1 MQINGGMPYFETCAM
16 LITFVLLGKIL
27 ESRAKGATNQAI
39 ESLMNLTPP
48 EACVVRG
55 GAEVTVP
62 LAQVVA
68 GDVVIVLPGEKI
80 PVDGVVVEGRSEVDE
95 SMLTGEALPVL
106 KEQGD
111 AVTGGT
117 ANATGSLTVRALRVG
132 SDSTLARVVRAVE
145 DAQGSKA
152 RAAHGRQDRGGVRPP
167 ILIIAA
173 VTFCVWFFLV
183 PAAGDAERVRQ
194 ALLPAIAVIVVACP
208 CALGLATPTALMV
221 GMGKA
226 LSWASSSRTARSS
239 SACASSMSPCSIRR
253 ARSPSAPRALSHA
266 TFHPTTCVWR
276 RA

>member
-1 MQINGGMPYFETCAM
+1 MITFAPVATGDWAGDAGMQINGGMPYFETCAM

-68 GDVVIVLPGEKI
+68 GDVVIVHPGEKI

-117 ANATGSLTVRALRVG
+117 ANATGR
-132 SDSTLARVVRAVE
+132 
-145 DAQGSKA
+145 
-152 RAAHGRQDRGGVRPP
+152 
-167 ILIIAA
+167 
-173 VTFCVWFFLV
+173 
-183 PAAGDAERVRQ
+183 
-194 ALLPAIAVIVVACP
+194 
-208 CALGLATPTALMV
+208 
-221 GMGKA
+221 
-226 LSWASSSRTARSS
+226 
-239 SACASSMSPCSIRR
+239 
-253 ARSPSAPRALSHA
+253 
-266 TFHPTTCVWR
+266 
-276 RA
+276 